1 MAALAGGTRP
11 AMPYKMFLKIDKMFL
26 KIDANEFYRKH
37 KLRSH
42 EKLNVMKTYNYDV
55 MKNFKLEVMPIDQ
68 LWALH
73 EEVSETL
80 SARLSDEK
88 RVLDERLNRLSN
100 HAPGRRF
107 YPPVLPKFRN
117 PDKPTDTWSGR
128 GRSPHWVAQQL
139 KLGKRMEELKI

>member
-1 MAALAGGTRP
+1 MAALAGGRGQP
-11 AMPYKMFLKIDKMFL
+11 CNIRRSLKLIRCSL
-26 KIDANEFYRKH
+26 KLTQTNSIETISCEVMK
-37 KLRSH
+37 
-42 EKLNVMKTYNYDV
+42 KLNVMKNLNYDV

-139 KLGKRMEELKI
+139 RLGKRMEELKI